1 MPITEKDII
10 SVLKVEQRPL
20 KARQIA
26 SILRTETGTEV
37 TRADVNR
44 LVYSMQTRGIVIVDE
59 NHFWKLSAEA
69 RYSSSQSD
77 SSAQR
82 NERGKAKPT
91 YYDLLQVAPGALS
104 QVIEKAYKALVS
116 IYHPDRAT
124 PEDRSKFEEQMK
136 LINMAYEVLS
146 DRHKRK
152 EYDDNLGI
160 Y

>member
-44 LVYSMQTRGIVIVDE
+44 LVYSMQTRGLVIVDE
-59 NHFWKLSAEA
+59 NHFWKLSAGA
-69 RYSSSQSD
+69 RYSSSESD
-77 SSAQR
+77 SGTR
-82 NERGKAKPT
+82 GNEHKKAKQT
-91 YYDLLQVAPGALS
+91 YYDLLQVAPSALP

-116 IYHPDRAT
+116 IYHPDRAPT
-124 PEDRSKFEEQMK
+124 EDRPEFEEQLK

-152 EYDDNLGI
+152 EYDEKLGI
-160 Y
+160 S